1 MSLLIVG
8 NWKMHDLGHKLVVIR
23 SVARC
28 TRSFAGVNEI
38 LICVPATL
46 ISRAAEA
53 SAGIVDIGGENCAAA
68 VDGAFTEDI
77 SAEMLKDAGSSSVI
91 VGHSERR
98 QNHQEANTMV
108 AAKAPA
114 AVRAGLAAI
123 VCFSESKADHD
134 AGSALQ
140 IWGAQPDARLPLDWR
155 PLAGSAIAYEPLWA
169 IGTGSLPA
177 TDKIVEILRFIRQ
190 RLRALLGDDANRVRV
205 HYGRSVAPDSARAIL
220 ELPEAERVL
229 VGGASLKALAFN
241 AIIRAAASITAKR
254 LRQAPPTLPEKTG
267 SK

>member
-1 MSLLIVG
+1 
-8 NWKMHDLGHKLVVIR
+8 MHDLGHKRVVIR

-28 TRSFAGVNEI
+28 TRSFAGLNEV
-38 LICVPATL
+38 LICVPATF
-46 ISRAAEA
+46 ISHAAEA

-68 VDGAFTEDI
+68 VDGAFTGDI
-77 SAEMLKDAGSSSVI
+77 SAETLKDAGASAVI

-98 QNHQEANTMV
+98 QNHQETNTMV
-108 AAKAPA
+108 AAKATA
-114 AVRAGLAAI
+114 AARAGLAAV
-123 VCFSESKADHD
+123 VCIGEIKADHD

-140 IWGAQPDARLPLDWR
+140 ICVAQLDARLPLDRR
-155 PLAGSAIAYEPLWA
+155 PWAGSAIAYEPLRA

-177 TDKIVEILRFIRQ
+177 TNEIVEILRFIRQ

-205 HYGRSVAPDSARAIL
+205 LYGRSITPDSARTIL